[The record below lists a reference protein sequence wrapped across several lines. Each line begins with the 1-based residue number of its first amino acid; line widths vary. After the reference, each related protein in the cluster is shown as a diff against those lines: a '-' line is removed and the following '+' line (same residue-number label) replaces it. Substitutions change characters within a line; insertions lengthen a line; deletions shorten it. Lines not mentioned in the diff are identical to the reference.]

1 MHIGDLTIDIP
12 GTWLDASLYSFVAPA
27 EAAGPSLAVK
37 QVQFRKNVVL
47 QRRPVTPDTT
57 LEQCVDRLVKQT
69 ERDLGGGIKIDL
81 EDGPQAGV
89 GVTRR
94 ITYRLVD
101 PVTNQPVAQVL
112 YLALVAGWEW
122 QIAFSAPA
130 VGLKEAMPEFDKI
143 VASIRAT

>member
-47 QRRPVTPDTT
+47 QRRPVTPEST
-57 LEQCVDRLVKQT
+57 LEILVDRLVKQT
-69 ERDLGGGIKIDL
+69 ERDLGGGIKIDV
-81 EDGPQAGV
+81 EDGPATPV
-89 GVTRR
+89 SPTRK

-112 YLALVAGWEW
+112 YLALVDGWEW

-130 VGLKEAMPEFDKI
+130 AGHKEAVLEFDKI
-143 VASIRAT
+143 VASIRGT